1 LVDQATAT
9 TNGSGNA
16 QPIEL
21 DWRIHHVLER
31 YPALHDVIIQSSP
44 AFRRLRNPVVRRVQ
58 SRLVTVKQAAEIAG
72 IDPNAF
78 LASLNE
84 AAGVTAS
91 APSAAAKENVDGAA
105 TAPPWVDTAIVAQ
118 RIDVRPLQKAGEE
131 PFSVIMAASRKVEL
145 GQVLALRNTFEPTPL
160 YDVLGARGFEHWAR
174 ELGANDWEI
183 LFFHSGVK
191 SHGAT
196 QDEQRPPAQPVE
208 SGDWSSPTATIT
220 IDVSELVPPEP
231 MIRILTALEELP
243 AGGSL
248 LVHHVRRP
256 MHLYPRLDEL
266 GYRHETRDIAPNR
279 VEVLIEKPADGE
291 A

>member
-1 LVDQATAT
+1 LVGREQATA
-9 TNGSGNA
+9 NSGV

-21 DWRIHHVLER
+21 DWRIHRVLEV

-72 IDPNAF
+72 IDPDAF
-78 LASLNE
+78 VASLNQ
-84 AAGVTAS
+84 AAGVADSVHPATSVTMVAD
-91 APSAAAKENVDGAA
+91 AAM
-105 TAPPWVDTAIVAQ
+105 APPWVDTAVVAE
-118 RIDVRPLQKAGEE
+118 RVDVRPLQKAGEE
-131 PFSVIMAASRKVEL
+131 PFSVIMAASRKVEQ

-174 ELGANDWEI
+174 ELGPNDWEI

-191 SHGAT
+191 SHGEMP
-196 QDEQRPPAQPVE
+196 DEQRPPAQPVE
-208 SGDWSSPTATIT
+208 SSDWTSPTATIT

-231 MIRILTALEELP
+231 MIKILTALEELP

-266 GYRHETRDIAPNR
+266 GYRHETRDIGPSR

>member
-1 LVDQATAT
+1 MVDQVKTQ
-9 TNGSGNA
+9 TNRRN

-21 DWRIHHVLER
+21 DWRIHRVLEC
-31 YPALHDVIIQSSP
+31 YPALHEVIIQASP

-72 IDPNAF
+72 IDPDTF

-84 AAGVTAS
+84 AAGVDQ
-91 APSAAAKENVDGAA
+91 PLAAATVQETQAESVA
-105 TAPPWVDTAIVAQ
+105 APPWVDTAVVAQ
-118 RIDVRPLQKAGEE
+118 RVDVRPLQKAGEE
-131 PFSVIMAASRKVEL
+131 PFSVIMAASREVDL

-174 ELGANDWEI
+174 ELGPQDWEI
-183 LFFHSGVK
+183 LFFHSGVT
-191 SHGAT
+191 SRGETRA
-196 QDEQRPPAQPVE
+196 EPRPPAQPVE
-208 SGDWSSPTATIT
+208 SGDWNSPTATVT

-231 MIRILTALEELP
+231 MIKILTALEELP

-279 VEVLIEKPADGE
+279 VEVLIEKPAEGE
-291 A
+291 E